1 MKEIINWIQANQ
13 GFVAV
18 AVYYA
23 FGVVADS
30 LPEPLPLERWYGF
43 LYKVAHALAANWS
56 KTRNGK

>member
-1 MKEIINWIQANQ
+1 MKELIDWIHANSAI
-13 GFVAV
+13 VAL
-18 AVYYA
+18 AVYFA
-23 FGVVADS
+23 FGSIVDS

>member
-1 MKEIINWIQANQ
+1 MKELIDWIDANRA
-13 GFVAV
+13 FIAV
-18 AVYYA
+18 GVFYA